1 MTYAGHVCLR
11 FLISKTETR
20 TATTNV
26 AGHLVFVERLE
37 QAQYRDDNDD
47 NINKMRINKCEK
59 LQGYGALLMRAIRG
73 LPPSSPAGCESGPH
87 TFALCARDSSPTI
100 HESPLGRD
108 RVSIT
113 HSLKSSLST
122 L

>member
-26 AGHLVFVERLE
+26 AGHLVFVERLK

-47 NINKMRINKCEK
+47 NINKMRVNKCQY
-59 LQGYGALLMRAIRG
+59 LQGSGALLMRAIRG
-73 LPPSSPAGCESGPH
+73 LPSLILTRNLYCRYHYYPHPTDEKTEAQGSGNFLNI
-87 TFALCARDSSPTI
+87 TRL
-100 HESPLGRD
+100 
-108 RVSIT
+108 VS
-113 HSLKSSLST
+113 
-122 L
+122 